1 MTTELER
8 LGTHLA
14 ELLDWRAAVATDVE
28 GVLRLDRD
36 ALRAWRERA
45 LVESVTH
52 AVQGSPFYGR
62 RLADAARALTEHG
75 DVAALSRLPFTTR
88 RDLHDGYPFDFLA
101 VPRGDVARF
110 GESSGTSTGT
120 SIAAYF
126 TARDWLTNNCTVAH
140 FLEQVLTADD
150 VAAVAVPYEL
160 AGVGQDLDRSLEL
173 VGCTVVALGALT
185 QFCPPE
191 RMVDLLRET
200 GVTTLVCS
208 GTRAL
213 YLAQVARARG
223 LDPRRDLKVSKVL
236 FAGEGASPAKRQK
249 LHQVWGARSHAMYGM
264 TETNTLGMFCRHD
277 ALHLIENRSWFEAVH
292 PETGQPVEPGEV
304 GELVVTSLRA
314 EAMPLVR
321 YRTGDLCRIDD
332 APCPCGS
339 ALRTL
344 RHHGRLTDRVLVNQT
359 PISQLQ
365 LEDVIMS
372 HLDEAPFYFAFKAR
386 DAELLV
392 GLTANNMTDRVRDAI
407 RADLDGRYRI
417 PASFT
422 LMSEEVFEQSI
433 RSAVKPTMKS
443 FLID

>member
-1 MTTELER
+1 MSTELER

-14 ELLDWRAAVATDVE
+14 ELLDWRVAVATEVE
-28 GVLRLDRD
+28 SVLRLDREG
-36 ALRAWRERA
+36 LRAWRERA
-45 LVESVTH
+45 LVE
-52 AVQGSPFYGR
+52 AVARARRGSAFYGR
-62 RLADAARALTEHG
+62 RLGEAATALTEHG
-75 DVAALSRLPFTTR
+75 DVTALTRLPFTTR
-88 RDLHDGYPFDFLA
+88 QDLHDGYPFDFLA
-101 VPRGDVARF
+101 VPRRDVARF
-110 GESSGTSTGT
+110 GESSGTSTGK

-126 TARDWLTNNCTVAH
+126 TSRDWITNNCTVAH
-140 FLEQVLTADD
+140 FLKQVLTGED

-191 RMVDLLRET
+191 RMVDILRET

-223 LDPRRDLKVSKVL
+223 WEPRQDLKVSKVL

-249 LHQVWGARSHAMYGM
+249 LHEVWGARSYAMYGM
-264 TETNTLGMFCRHD
+264 TETNTLGMFCRQD
-277 ALHLIENRSWFEAVH
+277 ALHLIENRSWFEVVH
-292 PETGQPVEPGEV
+292 PETGEPVEGGEV
-304 GELVVTSLRA
+304 GELVVTSLRS

-321 YRTGDLCRIDD
+321 YRTGDLCRIEDK
-332 APCPCGS
+332 PCPCGS
-339 ALRTL
+339 ALRTV
-344 RHHGRLTDRVLVNQT
+344 RHQGRLADRVLVNQT

-372 HLDEAPFYFAFKAR
+372 HLTDAPFYFAFKSSG
-386 DAELLV
+386 AELLV
-392 GLTANNMTDRVRDAI
+392 GLTASNMTDRVRNAI
-407 RADLDGRYRI
+407 RADLDGRFRI

-422 LMSEEVFEQSI
+422 LMSEETFEQSI

-443 FLID
+443 FLIE